1 MQERDSIQ
9 PTEDSETSTP
19 GIADK
24 TDNKTGS
31 RHSTNTTA
39 SPQDSTQSRETDH
52 STMHTQTAQQA
63 PINTDQAQQTTAH
76 RKKKYKIN
84 IKIYLDKCRRSA
96 II

>member
-52 STMHTQTAQQA
+52 STMHTHTDSTAS
-63 PINTDQAQQTTAH
+63 PYKYRSSTTDHSTQ
-76 RKKKYKIN
+76 KKN
-84 IKIYLDKCRRSA
+84 IK
-96 II
+96 